1 MQQLN
6 LNWKWSPIYWQTANL
21 IVDSGSGDEDSNE
34 GTNYGKMGI
43 ATSRIQKEGVV
54 ITNPNINTAEFGFV
68 PNEEQNSIMFSLKG
82 INAINTDL
90 AQEII
95 RNRPYSSFEDFCT
108 RMIETGKV
116 KNAQVIMLIK
126 AGCFLNLDSQDR
138 SETMRKY
145 LTKYQFKPV
154 EKLTLAQMN
163 SIQEYNIIPED
174 LQICV
179 RYLNYKKY
187 VLADEGFLEYY
198 IDETKKLPKAG
209 YHDRYYILDA
219 NSQPFFI
226 EHFTEESVMR
236 VEGEYYI
243 VSEKRFTKEVDAKLQ
258 PLKDWFVSD
267 TALKAY
273 NEASFSAIWSKYASG
288 NEAKWSMQA
297 LTYYDQK
304 HELADVDN
312 EQYGIVDFYSLDE
325 EPEPY
330 DYYTRWIDSEQKL
343 MPKYKIDRISGTV
356 LNADNQHHTVSIL
369 TTTGVVDVKFYKEAY
384 AFYSRKLSQPDGKG
398 GKTVVEDS
406 WFKRGTLLIICGF
419 RRGDQFV
426 PRNYGETIYK
436 HTVNRILDV
445 RDDGSLNIQ
454 FERTRI

>member
-1 MQQLN
+1 M
-6 LNWKWSPIYWQTANL
+6 
-21 IVDSGSGDEDSNE
+21 
-34 GTNYGKMGI
+34 
-43 ATSRIQKEGVV
+43 QKEGIV
-54 ITNPNINTAEFGFV
+54 IANPDINEA
-68 PNEEQNSIMFSLKG
+68 QFSFDPDVEH
-82 INAINTDL
+82 NAIIYALKAINGIGDD
-90 AQEII
+90 ACRVII
-95 RNRPYSSFEDFCT
+95 QNRPYKSFEDFCEQ
-108 RMIETGKV
+108 MIDTKLI
-116 KNAQVIMLIK
+116 KPSQMLMLIK

-226 EHFTEESVMR
+226 EHFSEESVMR
-236 VEGEYYI
+236 VEGEYYV

-258 PLKDWFVSD
+258 PLKDWFISD

-288 NEAKWSMQA
+288 YEAKWSMQA

-330 DYYTRWIDSEQKL
+330 EYYTRWIDGEQKQL
-343 MPKYKIDRISGTV
+343 PKYKIDRIAGTV
-356 LNADNQHHTVSIL
+356 LNADNLHHTVSLL

-384 AFYSRKLSQPDGKG
+384 AFYSRRLSEPDGKG
-398 GKTVVEDS
+398 GKTVIENS
-406 WFKRGTLLIICGF
+406 WFQRGTLLIVCGF
-419 RRGDQFV
+419 RRGDQWV

-436 HTVNRILDV
+436 HTVNKILAV
-445 RDDGSLNIQ
+445 KEDGTLDIQ
-454 FERTRI
+454 FERTKL